1 VTQDRETVINV
12 LTRRRRPALPRSP
25 VLSSGQAPWR
35 GLRVE
40 QYDGGPFE
48 WVEDAPEHHLVLLQL
63 EQPTTFQWKRG
74 GRSGSTYVAPRH
86 VSLLPAMAPV
96 TIRNEDT
103 RGFVCVALEPTLVL
117 CAAHDLVQHDRLQL
131 ASRQGVEDPF
141 VRGTALALRAEIEA
155 GYPGGRTYGELLANA
170 LAVHLVKT
178 YSTTPAQSGDGQT
191 GLSRQ
196 QLRLAIE
203 WIHDHLA
210 EDIAIKQIA
219 DEVGLS
225 PFHFAR
231 LFKSS
236 TGYPPHQYRIQR
248 RLERAKDLL
257 ISSDAT
263 IAQIAVQ
270 VGFCDQ
276 SHFASHFKRVYGV
289 TPKAFLRRFALHRA
303 CK

>member
-1 VTQDRETVINV
+1 MVINV
-12 LTRRRRPALPRSP
+12 ANRRRRPALPRCP
-25 VLSSGQAPWR
+25 VISSSEAPWR

-48 WVEDAPEHHLVLLQL
+48 MADDAPVNHLVLVQL
-63 EQPTTFQWKRG
+63 EQPTTFQWRRG
-74 GRSGSTYVAPRH
+74 GKAGASYVAPRH
-86 VSLLPAMAPV
+86 VSLFPAMSPV
-96 TIRNEDT
+96 SFRNDDT
-103 RGFVCVALEPTLVL
+103 RGFVSVALEPTLVL
-117 CAAHDLVQHDRLQL
+117 CAAHDLVQHDRVQL
-131 ASRQGVEDPF
+131 TLRQGVDDPF

-155 GYPGGRTYGELLANA
+155 GYPGGRTYGELLGNA
-170 LAVHLVKT
+170 LAAHLVKN
-178 YSTTPAQSGDGQT
+178 YSAEPAPATNLQN

-203 WIHDHLA
+203 WIHDHLS
-210 EDIAIKQIA
+210 EDIAIQKIA
-219 DEVGLS
+219 DQVGLS

-231 LFKSS
+231 LFKTS

-257 ISSDAT
+257 VSSDAT

-289 TPKAFLRRFALHRA
+289 TPKAFLRRFASHRPSQ
-303 CK
+303 